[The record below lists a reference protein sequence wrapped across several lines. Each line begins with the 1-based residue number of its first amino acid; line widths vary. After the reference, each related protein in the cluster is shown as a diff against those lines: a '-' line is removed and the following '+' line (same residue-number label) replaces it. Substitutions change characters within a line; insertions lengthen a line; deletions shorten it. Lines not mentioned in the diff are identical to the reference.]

1 MVRERNWSPV
11 PQGEAAMSRCARHDV
26 AVIHG
31 RFQPLHIGHMEYLLA
46 GKSRCDLLV
55 VGITNPDPWQIGV
68 EKSDPARGQAQAN
81 PFTYYERYCMVEGAL
96 LDSGVQH
103 REMRIVPFPHSYP
116 ERLKYY
122 APRDA
127 VYLLSIYNEWGDV
140 KVQRFEDLGLQTE
153 ILWRRNETVTSGTA
167 IRQRIRGGLVWEHL
181 VPEATARVIRQ
192 CPADHDL
199 YRPASDSRATAE

>member
-1 MVRERNWSPV
+1 
-11 PQGEAAMSRCARHDV
+11 MSRSTRHDV

-46 GKSRCDLLV
+46 GKARCELLV
-55 VGITNPDPWQIGV
+55 VGITNPDPWQLGG
-68 EKSDPARGQAQAN
+68 EKSDPARGEPEAN

-103 REMRIVPFPHSYP
+103 RELRIVPFPHSYP

-127 VYLLSIYNEWGDV
+127 VYLLSIYGDWGDV
-140 KVQRFEDLGLQTE
+140 KLQRFKDLGLPTE

-167 IRQRIRGGLVWEHL
+167 IRRRIRAGEAWEHL

-192 CPADHDL
+192 CGRDHDV
-199 YRPASDSRATAE
+199 YQRMSDARPTVA